1 MCKIKKKVTLQ
12 TKIHAMSE
20 ETVSHEGVI
29 TKIDGD
35 TLEIKIIAQ
44 SACAACHAKSACT
57 MSDQAEKVLIVPKP
71 EGQDFQLFQKVKVVM
86 SVGQGNKAAVLAY
99 LVPIILLLAALFIC
113 LGIGLSEGLA
123 ALIGI
128 VVLIPYYLL
137 LYTQRDKLKKKF
149 EYRIE

>member
-57 MSDQAEKVLIVPKP
+57 MSDQAEKVLTVPKP
-71 EGQDFQLFQKVKVVM
+71 EGQEFQLFQKVKVVM
-86 SVGQGNKAAVLAY
+86 AVGQGNKAAILAY

-113 LGIGLSEGLA
+113 LGIDLSEGLA

-128 VVLIPYYLL
+128 AVLIPYYLV
-137 LYTQRDKLKKKF
+137 LYLCRDKLKKRF
-149 EYRIE
+149 EYTIM

>member
-1 MCKIKKKVTLQ
+1 MQ

-57 MSDQAEKVLIVPKP
+57 MSDQAEKVLTVPKP
-71 EGQDFQLFQKVKVVM
+71 EGQEFQLFQKVKVVM
-86 SVGQGNKAAVLAY
+86 AVGQGNKAAILAY

-128 VVLIPYYLL
+128 AVLIPYYLV
-137 LYTQRDKLKKKF
+137 LYLCRDKLKKRF
-149 EYRIE
+149 EYTIM

>member
-57 MSDQAEKVLIVPKP
+57 MSDQAEKILTVPKP
-71 EGQDFQLFQKVKVVM
+71 EGQEFQLFQKVKVVM
-86 SVGQGNKAAVLAY
+86 AVDQGNKAAILAY

-128 VVLIPYYLL
+128 AVLIPYYLV
-137 LYTQRDKLKKKF
+137 LYLCRDKLKKRF
-149 EYRIE
+149 EYTIM